1 MKIEI
6 NSQFKQ
12 ILKHLNETDESLFVT
27 GNAGTG
33 KSVLLNLFTNDT
45 KKNVAIIAPTGVAAV
60 NVGGSTIHSFFGFA
74 PNVNSEDIYKFPAT
88 NEKRQVLLNLDTLV
102 IDEISMV
109 RADIMDAIDKSLRI
123 NRDRKDEPFGGVQMV
138 YFGDLL
144 QLPPVLVNDEKE
156 SFNFLYE
163 SPFFFSSV
171 VIQQNPIKRI
181 ALEKVYRQED
191 EAFLEILNA
200 MRTRSMTP
208 DNYKRLNQQ
217 VMDMGADYSDHI
229 YLSTTN
235 KIAEGINSQ
244 RLMQLKGKEK
254 EFKADV
260 WGDFKSSHS
269 PVLESITLK
278 IGARVML
285 QNNDKEDRW
294 VNGTMATVMDFVD
307 EPESGVV
314 VQLDEGTKFFIT
326 PHSWDMYKY
335 EFNKNTK
342 QIQTETVGSFSQL
355 PLKLAW
361 AVTIHKSQGKT
372 FEKII
377 IDLGYG
383 AFAHGQTYVAL
394 SRCTSLSG
402 VVLKNFLRERD
413 VIIDKRVVDWLN
425 APPAVSE

>member
-6 NSQFKQ
+6 NQQFKKV
-12 ILKHLNETDESLFVT
+12 LKALNDTDESIFVT

-33 KSVLLNLFTNDT
+33 KSVLLNLFTDKT

-60 NVGGSTIHSFFGFA
+60 NVGGSTIHSFFGFS
-74 PNVNSEDIYKFPAT
+74 PNVSLEDIYKFPAT
-88 NEKRQVLLNLDTLV
+88 NEKRQVIEHLDTLV

-109 RADIMDAIDKSLRI
+109 RADVMDAIDKSLRI

-144 QLPPVLVNDEKE
+144 QLPPVVTNDEKE
-156 SFNFLYE
+156 SFNFLYD

-171 VIQQNPIKRI
+171 VIQQNPVKRI
-181 ALEKVYRQED
+181 ELTKVYRQED
-191 EAFLEILNA
+191 DEFLEILNA
-200 MRTRSMTP
+200 MRQRKMTSMH
-208 DNYKRLNQQ
+208 YKRLNQQ
-217 VMDMGADYSDHI
+217 VMDINADYTDYV
-229 YLSTTN
+229 YLSSTN
-235 KIAEGINSQ
+235 KTAAVINSQ
-244 RLMQLKGKEK
+244 RLAQLAGKEK
-254 EFKADV
+254 VFKADV
-260 WGDFKSSHS
+260 WGDFKSNHS
-269 PVLESITLK
+269 PVLESIVLK
-278 IGARVML
+278 KGARVML
-285 QNNDKEDRW
+285 QNNDKEGRW

-314 VQLDEGTKFFIT
+314 VKLDDDSKFFIT
-326 PHSWDMYKY
+326 PYSWDMYKY
-335 EFNKNTK
+335 EFNKQSK
-342 QIQTETVGSFSQL
+342 RVESETVGSFFQL

-402 VVLKNFLRERD
+402 VVFKNFLRERD
-413 VIIDKRVVDWLN
+413 VIIDKRVVEWLK
-425 APPAVSE
+425 